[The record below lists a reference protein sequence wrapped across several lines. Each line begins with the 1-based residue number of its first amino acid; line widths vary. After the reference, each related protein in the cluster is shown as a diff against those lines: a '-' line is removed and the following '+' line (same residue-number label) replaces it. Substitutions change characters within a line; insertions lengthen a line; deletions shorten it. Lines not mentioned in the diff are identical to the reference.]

1 MSTRASDKQA
11 DQPPRPQ
18 KLSLAPPP
26 LENGDRLT
34 RLEFERR
41 YDAMPGLKKAELIE
55 GVVYM
60 PSPVRVKN
68 HGRPHGHIMS
78 WVGVYCAATP
88 GVEFADNTTV
98 RLDPD
103 NEPQPDLALWLPE
116 AAGGRARVSEDDY
129 LEGAPEMIVE
139 VASSSAAY
147 DLHDKLNAY
156 RRNGVEEYVV
166 WRVLDRQI
174 DWFALEAERYT
185 RMSPDAEGTLQSRGF
200 PGLRLCVPAL
210 LDGDLARVLAELQI
224 GLASEEHA
232 AFVSRLA
239 SAPGNNGGS

>member
-11 DQPPRPQ
+11 DQPPLPQ

-68 HGRPHGHIMS
+68 HGTPHGQIMG
-78 WVGVYCAATP
+78 WAVVYCAATP
-88 GVEFADNTTV
+88 GIECADNSTL
-98 RLDPD
+98 RLDAD
-103 NEPQPDLALWLPE
+103 NEPQPDVALWLPE
-116 AAGGRARVSEDDY
+116 AAGGRARISEDDY

-166 WRVLDRQI
+166 WRVLDRYI

-185 RMSPDAEGTLQSRGF
+185 RISPDAEGILKSRTF

-232 AFVSRLA
+232 EFVKRLA
-239 SAPGNNGGS
+239 SLSETTQN

>member
-1 MSTRASDKQA
+1 MSTRALDEQV
-11 DQPPRPQ
+11 DQPPLPQ
-18 KLSLAPPP
+18 GLSLETPP

-41 YDAMPGLKKAELIE
+41 YAAMPKLNKAELIE

-68 HGRPHGHIMS
+68 HGKPHGQIMG
-78 WVGVYCAATP
+78 WVVFYCAATP
-88 GVEFADNTTV
+88 GIECADNTTL

-103 NEPQPDLALWLPE
+103 NEPQPDVALWLPE
-116 AAGGRARVSEDDY
+116 AAGGSAHISEDDY

-147 DLHDKLNAY
+147 DLHDKMNAY

-166 WRVLDRQI
+166 WRVYDRQI
-174 DWFALEAERYT
+174 DWFLLEAERYT
-185 RMSPDAEGTLQSRGF
+185 RIAPDADGILQSRTF

-232 AFVSRLA
+232 AFVKRLA
-239 SAPGNNGGS
+239 SAVTENTHN

>member
-1 MSTRASDKQA
+1 MSTRASDKQV
-11 DQPPRPQ
+11 DQPRLPQ
-18 KLSLAPPP
+18 GLSLETPP

-60 PSPVRVKN
+60 PSPVRVRN
-68 HGRPHGHIMS
+68 HGRPHGHILS

-88 GVEFADNTTV
+88 GIEFADNSTL
-98 RLDPD
+98 RLDTD
-103 NEPQPDLALWLPE
+103 NEPQPDVALWLPE
-116 AAGGRARVSEDDY
+116 AAGGRARISEDDY

-166 WRVLDRQI
+166 WRVYDRQI

-185 RMSPDAEGTLQSRGF
+185 RISPDADGILQSCGF
-200 PGLRLCVPAL
+200 PGLRLCVPAV

-232 AFVSRLA
+232 AFVRRLA
-239 SAPGNNGGS
+239 SAVSENTQN

>member
-1 MSTRASDKQA
+1 MSTRALDEQV
-11 DQPPRPQ
+11 DQTPLPQ
-18 KLSLAPPP
+18 RLSLDTPP

-41 YDAMPGLKKAELIE
+41 YAAMPSLKKAELIE
-55 GVVYM
+55 GVVYL

-68 HGRPHGHIMS
+68 HGAPHGHIMS

-88 GVEFADNTTV
+88 GIEFADNATV
-98 RLDPD
+98 RLDSD
-103 NEPQPDLALWLPE
+103 NEPQPDVALWLPE
-116 AAGGRARVSEDDY
+116 AAGGRARISEDDY

-147 DLHDKLNAY
+147 DLHEKLNVY

-166 WRVLDRQI
+166 WRVYDRQI
-174 DWFALEAERYT
+174 DWFVLEEERYT
-185 RMSPDAEGTLQSRGF
+185 RVAMDSQGTLQSRGF

-210 LDGDLARVLAELQI
+210 LGGDLARVLAELQI

-232 AFVSRLA
+232 AFVKPLA
-239 SAPGNNGGS
+239 SAVSENTQN

>member
-1 MSTRASDKQA
+1 MSTKAYDDVSDQRRL
-11 DQPPRPQ
+11 PGTFEPGT
-18 KLSLAPPP
+18 PP

-34 RLEFERR
+34 RSEFERR
-41 YDAMPGLKKAELIE
+41 YAAMPELKKAELIE

-68 HGRPHGHIMS
+68 HGKPHGQIMS

-88 GVEFADNTTV
+88 GIEFADNSTL

-103 NEPQPDLALWLPE
+103 NEPQPDVALWLPE
-116 AAGGRARVSEDDY
+116 AAGGRARISGDDY

-139 VASSSAAY
+139 VAGSSAAY
-147 DLHDKLNAY
+147 DLHDKLNVY

-166 WRVLDRQI
+166 WSVYDRQI

-185 RMSPDAEGTLQSRGF
+185 RIAPDSDGIIQSRRF
-200 PGLRLCVPAL
+200 PGLRLCVPPL
-210 LDGDLARVLAELQI
+210 LGGDLARVLAELQI
-224 GLASEEHA
+224 GLASKEHA
-232 AFVSRLA
+232 AFVKRLA
-239 SAPGNNGGS
+239 SAVSEN

>member
-1 MSTRASDKQA
+1 MSTRALDEQA
-11 DQPPRPQ
+11 DRPPLRQ
-18 KLSLAPPP
+18 RLSLDTPP

-41 YDAMPGLKKAELIE
+41 YVAMPSLKKAELIE
-55 GVVYM
+55 GVVYV

-68 HGRPHGHIMS
+68 HGTPHGQIMG

-88 GVEFADNTTV
+88 GIECADNTTL
-98 RLDPD
+98 RLDTD
-103 NEPQPDLALWLPE
+103 NEPQPDVALWLPE

-166 WRVLDRQI
+166 WRVYDRQI

-185 RMSPDAEGTLQSRGF
+185 RISPDADGILQSCGF
-200 PGLRLCVPAL
+200 PGLRLCVPAV

-232 AFVSRLA
+232 AFVRRLA
-239 SAPGNNGGS
+239 SAVSENTQN